1 MVASSLRGVCPKHL
15 SLFPRNAR
23 CYLLESPIYLLCS
36 FADQNATRIQRLKQ
50 LRRTLTRLAAAADQR
65 CEGLHTCI
73 RADSRCDNGRIG
85 VVGGSGGAS
94 HAAFVAFDISSTSVW
109 PYWNDQNR
117 DDRPVAIA
125 CLSGAYDFTDRTA
138 DSQYQSCGGDPVIDF
153 RNKIENY
160 TDTCVLFDPNG
171 PNQWS
176 SSPVAHLPQNFTTAM
191 PFRPMYFIHA
201 RCDTMPYHQLG
212 AVQCKLSE
220 AQVTS
225 SQYQVLT
232 ILDSSEHAFQYWRSL
247 APPFTVQSPTIG
259 ELVISFLNSYLQ

>member
-1 MVASSLRGVCPKHL
+1 MLLLHEGSFHTGNIFSGLLDNPTEDLTKAGYYVFVAA
-15 SLFPRNAR
+15 F
-23 CYLLESPIYLLCS
+23 
-36 FADQNATRIQRLKQ
+36 
-50 LRRTLTRLAAAADQR
+50 RLAP
-65 CEGLHTCI
+65 CGLVKGQPCHNDDTPENTASGRPPQQTDDVKAFIRAI

-109 PYWNDQNR
+109 PFWNDQNR
-117 DDRPVAIA
+117 DDRPLVAA
-125 CLSGAYDFTDRTA
+125 CLSRAYDFTDRTT
-138 DSQYQSCGGDPVIDF
+138 DSSYQQCGGDPVNDF

-176 SSPVAHLPQNFTTAM
+176 SSPVAHLPQNFTTAK

-201 RCDTMPYHQLG
+201 RCDTMPYHQLA

-220 AQVTS
+220 A
-225 SQYQVLT
+225 
-232 ILDSSEHAFQYWRSL
+232 
-247 APPFTVQSPTIG
+247 
-259 ELVISFLNSYLQ
+259 